1 MRWLGEGRLQINAR
15 NRPPRESTTQLVAPT
30 GQGLG
35 AVGRHFEVLLDAH
48 LVRRRRAG
56 RPVLYFRTAA
66 GDVLVR
72 AQGGG

>member
-1 MRWLGEGRLQINAR
+1 VALTGR
-15 NRPPRESTTQLVAPT
+15 
-30 GQGLG
+30 GLG
-35 AVGRHFEVLLDAH
+35 SVGRHVKVLLDAH

-56 RPVLYFRTAA
+56 RSVLCFRTAA